1 MRSAVSATYPAVVV
15 VFQVKFCCELN
26 TFVEEGDSDFLRG
39 LWLVA
44 GGDRRDHW
52 FSPLVLHAA

>member
-1 MRSAVSATYPAVVV
+1 MSATYPAVVV
-15 VFQVKFCCELN
+15 VFQIKFCCELN
-26 TFVEEGDSDFLRG
+26 IFVEEGDSYFLRG